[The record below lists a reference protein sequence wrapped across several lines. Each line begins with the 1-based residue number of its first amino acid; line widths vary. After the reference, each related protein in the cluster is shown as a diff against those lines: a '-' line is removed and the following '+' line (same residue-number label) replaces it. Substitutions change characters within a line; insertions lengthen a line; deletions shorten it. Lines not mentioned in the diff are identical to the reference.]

1 MGEAKE
7 EDEDEDEEVGVVDAG
22 AAMTKTI
29 DVAHNK
35 LVRCQLVTSRA
46 LCLLLPASLN
56 QY

>member
-7 EDEDEDEEVGVVDAG
+7 EDEDEVRVVDAG

-35 LVRCQLVTSRA
+35 LVGCQLVTSRA

>member
-7 EDEDEDEEVGVVDAG
+7 EEEGEEEEVGVVDAG

-35 LVRCQLVTSRA
+35 LVGCQLVTSRA